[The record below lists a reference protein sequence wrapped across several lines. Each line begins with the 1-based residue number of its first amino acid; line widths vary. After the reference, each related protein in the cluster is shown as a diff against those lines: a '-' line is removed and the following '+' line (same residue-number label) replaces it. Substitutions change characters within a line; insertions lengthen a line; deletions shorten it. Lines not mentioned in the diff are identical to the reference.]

1 MYNGVAEDVLCVLFT
16 LVGGIHKRR
25 VGVACE
31 KRTIT
36 LFECFPYVCPE
47 PVLVKWC
54 ILYSY
59 EWRKKWRFSQRSRRG
74 RGRRSRMGWP
84 VRKRSSFLKFPP
96 CLSRACL
103 GKKIV
108 HILYMALKDR
118 VHTPSST
125 TTAIK
130 IQKTGL
136 FLSARFASVCPE
148 PVWVK

>member
-25 VGVACE
+25 VGVACSS
-31 KRTIT
+31 
-36 LFECFPYVCPE
+36 LFLSAFPMFVPRQ

-59 EWRKKWRFSQRSRRG
+59 EWRKKWRFSHRSRRG

-103 GKKIV
+103 GKRIV
-108 HILYMALKDR
+108 YILYMALKDR